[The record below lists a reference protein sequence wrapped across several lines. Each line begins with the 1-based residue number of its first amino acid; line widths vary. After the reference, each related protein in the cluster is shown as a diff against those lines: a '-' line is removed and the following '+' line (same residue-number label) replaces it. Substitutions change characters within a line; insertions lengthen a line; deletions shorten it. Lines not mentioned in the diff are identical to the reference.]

1 MTAWW
6 GRPRGLRARLV
17 TAFVLLAAF
26 STAATAVLTYRQARS
41 SILDR
46 SQSALTSDFRNQV
59 AALAPTLSWPANE
72 ADLARF
78 MDRLVPRTRQ
88 ASVRVVQSTTHMAG
102 DASASGVPVPDELRG
117 RVRGQNSYVYQRV
130 VDDGVPWLVVGA
142 PLKVK
147 QPTGAKAS
155 APVEVYLT
163 ASLRT
168 EQEDTT
174 AVLDAARN
182 GALPVALAAILLA
195 LLSARRVL
203 RPVRDLGRAARD
215 LAEGRLDTRVAVK
228 GKDEL
233 ADLAGT
239 FNKSARELES
249 TVEELRVM
257 EAKARRFAA
266 DVSHELRTPL
276 SVMTAVTDVLEEEAP
291 SMRGD
296 AATAAGLVGSET
308 RRLVRLVSDLM
319 EISRFD
325 AGAAELRRKELDVAR
340 QITATVQSRSWQEHV
355 RTCFPEGV
363 RAGLDPRRL
372 DVITANLVGNAL
384 RHGGEPVTVTL
395 RSEAE
400 DVVIE
405 VADSGPG
412 IPEGALPHLF
422 DRFYK
427 ADTARSRSEGSG
439 LGLAIARE
447 NVLLHGG
454 ELTAANRPEG
464 GAVFTVRLP
473 SRGPEQN
480 DEGSGS

>member
-1 MTAWW
+1 M
-6 GRPRGLRARLV
+6 RARLL

-41 SILDR
+41 SILVR

-59 AALAPTLSWPANE
+59 DTLAPALSWPANE

-78 MDRLVPRTRQ
+78 MDQLVPRSRQ
-88 ASVRVVQSTTHMAG
+88 ASVGVVQSVGHTAG
-102 DASASGVPVPDELRG
+102 DASASGVPVPDELRS
-117 RVRGQNSYVYQRV
+117 RVRGQGGYAYQRV
-130 VDDGVPWLVVGA
+130 VDRGVPWLVVGA
-142 PLKVK
+142 SLKVK
-147 QPTGAKAS
+147 QPAGAKAS

-168 EQEDTT
+168 EQEDTA

-203 RPVRDLGRAARD
+203 RPVRDLGRAARE
-215 LAEGRLDTRVAVK
+215 LAEGRLGTRVTVK
-228 GKDEL
+228 GRDEL
-233 ADLAGT
+233 ADLADT
-239 FNKSARELES
+239 FNRSAQELES
-249 TVEELRVM
+249 TVEELRDL

-308 RRLVRLVSDLM
+308 RRLVRLVADLM

-325 AGAAELRRKELDVAR
+325 AGAAQLQRQELDVAR
-340 QITATVQSRSWQEHV
+340 QIKATVQSRGWQDQA
-355 RTCFPEGV
+355 RTCLPEGV
-363 RAGLDPRRL
+363 RARLDPRRL
-372 DVITANLVGNAL
+372 DVITSNLVGNAL
-384 RHGGEPVTVTL
+384 RHGSEPVTVTL
-395 RSEAE
+395 RCEVE

-412 IPEGALPHLF
+412 IPRDALPHLF

-427 ADTARSRSEGSG
+427 PDAARSRSEGSG

-447 NVLLHGG
+447 NALLHGG
-454 ELTAANRPEG
+454 ELTAANRPGG

-473 SRGPEQN
+473 SRGSDQG
-480 DEGSGS
+480 DAGAGS

>member
-1 MTAWW
+1 MA
-6 GRPRGLRARLV
+6 V
-17 TAFVLLAAF
+17 FVLLAAF
-26 STAATAVLTYRQARS
+26 STAATAVLTYRQARG
-41 SILDR
+41 SILER
-46 SQSALTSDFRNQV
+46 SQSALASDFRNQV
-59 AALAPTLSWPANE
+59 ATLAPTLSWPANE

-78 MDRLVPRTRQ
+78 MDQLVPRTRH
-88 ASVRVVQSTTHMAG
+88 AGVRVVQSTTHTAG
-102 DASASGVPVPDELRG
+102 DVRASGVQVPDELRG
-117 RVRGQNSYVYQRV
+117 LVRDQNVYAYQRV
-130 VDDGVPWLVVGA
+130 IDGGVPWLVLGA
-142 PLKVK
+142 PLTVK
-147 QPTGAKAS
+147 QPVGAAAS

-195 LLSARRVL
+195 LLSARQVM
-203 RPVRDLGRAARD
+203 RPVRDLGRAARE
-215 LAEGRLDTRVAVK
+215 LAEGRLDTRVIVK
-228 GKDEL
+228 GRDEL

-239 FNKSARELES
+239 FNRSAQELES
-249 TVEELRVM
+249 TVEELRGM

-308 RRLVRLVSDLM
+308 RRLVRLVADLM

-325 AGAAELRRKELDVAR
+325 AGVAELRRKELDVAW
-340 QITATVQSRSWQEHV
+340 QVMVTVQSRGWQEQV
-355 RTCFPEGV
+355 RVCFPEEV
-363 RAGLDPRRL
+363 RAWLDPRRL
-372 DVITANLVGNAL
+372 DVIVANLVGNAL
-384 RHGGEPVTVTL
+384 RHGAEPVVVTL
-395 RSEAE
+395 RVEAE

-412 IPEGALPHLF
+412 IPEDALPHLF

-439 LGLAIARE
+439 LGLAIAWE

-454 ELTAANRPEG
+454 ELTVANRLAG
-464 GAVFTVRLP
+464 
-473 SRGPEQN
+473 
-480 DEGSGS
+480 